1 MKSKEC
7 GQKKYEFDE
16 DVDVQVF
23 LKQEGFFDS
32 RLVVVE
38 SVDIYFFFLIYI
50 SMRSGENSLKLIVLE
65 DVVSE
70 D

>member
-1 MKSKEC
+1 MKEC

-50 SMRSGENSLKLIVLE
+50 SLRSGENSLKLIVLE